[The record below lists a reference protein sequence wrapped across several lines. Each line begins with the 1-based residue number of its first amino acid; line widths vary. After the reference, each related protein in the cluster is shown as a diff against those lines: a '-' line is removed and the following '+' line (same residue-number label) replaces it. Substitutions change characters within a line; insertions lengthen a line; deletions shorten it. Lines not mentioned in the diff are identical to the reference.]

1 MIIDYTSNNFRH
13 DFSKLALKT
22 INEIMQHSGYGLDDS
37 TVTGT
42 ISAIV
47 QVTAINLGV
56 LDEGVLSWEGR

>member
-22 INEIMQHSGYGLDDS
+22 IQRSGYDLDNS
-37 TVTGT
+37 TVLGT

-47 QVTAINLGV
+47 QATALTLGA